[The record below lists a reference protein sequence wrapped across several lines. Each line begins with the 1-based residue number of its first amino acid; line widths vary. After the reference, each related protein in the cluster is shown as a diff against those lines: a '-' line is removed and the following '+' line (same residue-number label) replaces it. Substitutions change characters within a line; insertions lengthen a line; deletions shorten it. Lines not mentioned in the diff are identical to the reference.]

1 MRFFDERAAYD
12 RAVLKHILEV
22 YEVAVMHMLS
32 EIIGVVEMDYAGFV
46 RVDDLFG
53 QKNPLGDV
61 LAHFARHI
69 IPLNAVHGRVFVGVL
84 LLYLFV
90 VTFDKAENLLVG
102 GVGFSDELTGITIS
116 YIFSRHVERLE
127 IHDLVFHDIL
137 NLFDA

>member
-1 MRFFDERAAYD
+1 MHAVGHVADVQLVLEISGPHAA
-12 RAVLKHILEV
+12 E
-22 YEVAVMHMLS
+22 
-32 EIIGVVEMDYAGFV
+32 
-46 RVDDLFG
+46 
-53 QKNPLGDV
+53 DV

-102 GVGFSDELTGITIS
+102 GVGFSDELTGITVS